1 MTSDRT
7 QNIFELLDLLGE
19 LGPDDLMEHFTEE
32 NMDTLKLV
40 APLLKE
46 GMELERYLSEKR
58 FVEIV
63 NELCDLK
70 KIWSVKLDETLSN
83 AGEAYDRDEKV
94 QAMWILEGFIRFCPS
109 PYYSDIAERVLEGYG
124 ED

>member
-19 LGPDDLMEHFTEE
+19 LGPDDLLEHFTEE

-46 GMELERYLSEKR
+46 GMELERYLSEKK

-63 NELCDLK
+63 NELNDIR
-70 KIWSVKLDETLSN
+70 KIWSSKLDETLGN
-83 AGEAYDRDEKV
+83 ASEAFEKDEKV
-94 QAMWILEGFIRFCPS
+94 QALWILEGFIRFCPS
-109 PYYSDIAERVLEGYG
+109 PYYSDIAERVLEGYE